1 MRWRIINSN
10 NKSLNC
16 PRRLP
21 ATRFDFPSKLRSNP
35 VRSHHQPRAAHHYS
49 HRPRPQESPAHPHP
63 RRPRLPHEVP
73 TALGSLENFLHSGSE
88 LPQLG
93 QIGLAHVQF
102 ETIHPFLDGNGRIGR
117 LLITHVHPYP
127 PNATPSLPRPSI
139 PSSHGS
145 NPAGSPSRK
154 SSAPWSGNPPRGVTC
169 FCLQPQRGGF
179 IKAWGSAPGPNEK

>member
-1 MRWRIINSN
+1 MGQ
-10 NKSLNC
+10 
-16 PRRLP
+16 
-21 ATRFDFPSKLRSNP
+21 A
-35 VRSHHQPRAAHHYS
+35 Q
-49 HRPRPQESPAHPHP
+49 QESFDAVENVSISHPNYEVTQSDRITRHARPIITPTGLVRRKLPLTPHP
-63 RRPRLPHEVP
+63 RRPRLPHEVS

-127 PNATPSLPRPSI
+127 PNPTPSLPSPSRPSA
-139 PSSHGS
+139 HGS
-145 NPAGSPSRK
+145 TPAGSPSRK
-154 SSAPWSGNPPRGVTC
+154 SSTPWSGNPPRGVTC

>member
-1 MRWRIINSN
+1 MGQ
-10 NKSLNC
+10 
-16 PRRLP
+16 
-21 ATRFDFPSKLRSNP
+21 A
-35 VRSHHQPRAAHHYS
+35 Q
-49 HRPRPQESPAHPHP
+49 QESFDAVENVSISHPNADVTQSDRITRHARPIITPSGLVRRNLQLALTP

-88 LPQLG
+88 LPLPE

-127 PNATPSLPRPSI
+127 PNPTPSLPSPSI